1 MLNAIGDVRM
11 ELIQLEIKADDILKK
26 IEEHM
31 ESIEVS
37 QTLIHR
43 KDAAIRTISEL
54 NETLKKTIVEMKLLI
69 NETERHK
76 IMRGQI

>member
-1 MLNAIGDVRM
+1 M
-11 ELIQLEIKADDILKK
+11 ELIELEIKADEILKE
-26 IEEHM
+26 IEKHM
-31 ESIEVS
+31 QDIEVS
-37 QTLIHR
+37 QTLVHR
-43 KDAAIRTISEL
+43 KDAAIRTVAEL